1 MDATGQYALA
11 YALTTTA
18 GLRGFLTLFAA
29 SVAAHYH
36 WIHPTGAFSWL
47 ASDTATVVLGVFAL
61 IELIADKV
69 PVVDHA
75 AHAISFAARPLAG
88 AILVGGTIH
97 TDNLATLY
105 SLMALGAV
113 NSLIVHSSSA
123 AARAASTL
131 STLGTANTSISA
143 GEDATAIVG
152 IIVAFLHPYIAAIL
166 AVLFVLT
173 LIVIAVVIAAVRS
186 GARRRP
192 MPAPKPPTGS
202 NIGL

>member
-36 WIHPTGAFSWL
+36 WIHPSGAFAWL
-47 ASDTATVVLGVFAL
+47 ASDTATVILGVFAL
-61 IELIADKV
+61 VELIADKV
-69 PVVDHA
+69 PALDHA
-75 AHAISFAARPLAG
+75 LHAVSFAARPLAG

-97 TDNLATLY
+97 TESASTLY
-105 SLMALGAV
+105 TLMAFGAL

-123 AARAASTL
+123 AARAASTTTTFALANAPL
-131 STLGTANTSISA
+131 SV
-143 GEDATAIVG
+143 GEDATAIFG
-152 IIVAFLHPYIAAIL
+152 IVLAFLHPYIAAIL

-173 LIVIAVVIAAVRS
+173 LIVVIVVLAAFRS
-186 GARRRP
+186 GARAARRSP
-192 MPAPKPPTGS
+192 GTR
-202 NIGL
+202 